1 MGVASAIT
9 AYVIWGFFPLY
20 FALLPG
26 VSPYEISAGRVV
38 WSCVLVALLITLFK
52 RWPIL
57 ISTLRNRRVLL
68 GCAIGGLVIST
79 NWTVY
84 AYAVATDQVVQ
95 GALGYYLNPLV
106 TVLFAVVLLRERLS
120 RWQLAALALAA
131 TAAVVL
137 TIAGGQVPWIA
148 LVLGVS
154 FATYGLTKKLGNA
167 TSLESLGLETAAM
180 LVPALV
186 LMLVLGRRGELTAFS
201 APGGTSALIVGLG
214 ALTVVPLLFFGYATP
229 KVPLSLM
236 GLLQYINPT
245 IQFILGLVVF
255 NEAVTTTGIIGFT
268 LVWIALLILAI
279 EGVRKGRGARSTTTP
294 IDSPQHPSAPPV
306 HQ

>member
-26 VSPYEISAGRVV
+26 VSPYKSSAGRVV

-120 RWQLAALALAA
+120 RWQLAALALAG

-180 LVPALV
+180 LDV
-186 LMLVLGRRGELTAFS
+186 LDDCVRFVRASMHCDNDAVDDDPDRDALTARDGERLDR
-201 APGGTSALIVGLG
+201 AVEDVDLG
-214 ALTVVPLLFFGYATP
+214 VA
-229 KVPLSLM
+229 
-236 GLLQYINPT
+236 
-245 IQFILGLVVF
+245 
-255 NEAVTTTGIIGFT
+255 
-268 LVWIALLILAI
+268 
-279 EGVRKGRGARSTTTP
+279 
-294 IDSPQHPSAPPV
+294 
-306 HQ
+306 